1 MFKNL
6 WPLAVKT
13 EPGRTDERH
22 GMLQASREH

>member
-13 EPGRTDERH
+13 EPRRTGGEG